1 MRLRRLVQSLCLLI
15 LPNQQLRTKFIR
27 SQHIFDEYG
36 DYVFLQ
42 NKLVPLYAG
51 LIRFHNNIVVAKKVE
66 FVTHDVIHAVLNRYD
81 SEHSVQERIGCIEVM
96 DNVFIGANST
106 VLYGVRIGPNAVVAA
121 GSVVNRD
128 VPAGTIVGGYPH
140 ASLATLRTL

>member
-1 MRLRRLVQSLCLLI
+1 MRIKRAIQSLCLYI
-15 LPNQQLRTKFIR
+15 LPNHHLMTKFIR
-27 SQHIFDEYG
+27 SQHIFGEFG
-36 DYVFLQ
+36 DHVFLQ

-51 LIRFHNNIVVAKKVE
+51 LIRFHNNIVVGKKVE
-66 FVTHDVIHAVLNRYD
+66 FVTHDALHAVLNRYD
-81 SEHSVQERIGCIEVM
+81 PGHPVQEKIGCIEVM

-128 VPAGTIVGGYPH
+128 VPAGTVVGGCRH
-140 ASLATLRTL
+140 MSLVALAN